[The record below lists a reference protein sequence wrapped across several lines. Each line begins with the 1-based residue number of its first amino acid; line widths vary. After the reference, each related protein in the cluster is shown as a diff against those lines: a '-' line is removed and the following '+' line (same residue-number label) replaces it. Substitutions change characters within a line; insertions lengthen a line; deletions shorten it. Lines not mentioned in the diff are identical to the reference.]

1 MFCKTT
7 RSKVS
12 PENMGELA
20 QWVKEKWGP
29 LISSQEGFKG
39 AYFIAKPNGEFVII
53 MLWESEEQIQ
63 SWTDNSQHKRLL
75 PDFMPLILGSVD
87 MDIYEV
93 QDVIGF

>member
-12 PENMGELA
+12 PENMGQLVL
-20 QWVKEKWGP
+20 WVKEKWGP

-39 AYFIAKPNGEFVII
+39 VYFITKSNGEFVII
-53 MLWESEEQIQ
+53 MLWETEAQIQ
-63 SWTDNSQHKRLL
+63 SWTDNPEHKKLL
-75 PDFMPLILGSVD
+75 PEFMSLTTNPVD

-93 QDVIGF
+93 QDIIGL

>member
-12 PENMGELA
+12 PENMGQLA

-39 AYFIAKPNGEFVII
+39 TYFIAKENGEFVII
-53 MLWESEEQIQ
+53 MLWETEAQIQ
-63 SWTDNSQHKRLL
+63 SWTDNPEHQKLL
-75 PDFMPLILGSVD
+75 PEFMSLKEGPVG
-87 MDIYEV
+87 MDIYKV